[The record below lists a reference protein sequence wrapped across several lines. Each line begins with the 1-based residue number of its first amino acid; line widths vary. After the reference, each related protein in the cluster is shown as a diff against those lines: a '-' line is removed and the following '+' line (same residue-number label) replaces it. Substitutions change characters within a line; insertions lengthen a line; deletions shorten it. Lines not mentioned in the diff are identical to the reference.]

1 MKTSP
6 RTVISIFSFN
16 SIGIVFTVFKLFV
29 TSSPTSPFP
38 LVAPL
43 TNFPSLYSS
52 ADDKPS
58 IFVST
63 TYFTLSIP
71 FSFAFSCILLQ
82 KSSTSSKLKISCRL
96 CNGTS

>member
-1 MKTSP
+1 M
-6 RTVISIFSFN
+6 
-16 SIGIVFTVFKLFV
+16 VFKFSV

-43 TNFPSLYSS
+43 TSFPSLYSN

-63 TYFTLSIP
+63 TYFTSSIP
-71 FSFAFSCILLQ
+71 FSLATFFTL
-82 KSSTSSKLKISCRL
+82 SSNASISSKLNTSCKL
-96 CNGTS
+96 